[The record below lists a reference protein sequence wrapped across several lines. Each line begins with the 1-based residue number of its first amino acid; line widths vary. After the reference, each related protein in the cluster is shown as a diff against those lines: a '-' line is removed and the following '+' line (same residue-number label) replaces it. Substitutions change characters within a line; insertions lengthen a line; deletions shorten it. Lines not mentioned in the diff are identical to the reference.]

1 MPDPVTRLLIVDDQ
15 PSIRTSLS
23 LVLTEIGY
31 SVRCAGDGFAA
42 LSEFRLAIPDILLTD
57 LNMPGMSGFELLSIV
72 HRRFPWVRTIAMSG
86 AFSGNEVLS
95 GVNADAF
102 FQKGSSVDSLL
113 RIMGGLPKMEPAEP
127 RPSSAKQPL
136 WIQGNS
142 RDASGKAYVT
152 IECPECLRSF
162 AQDLTN
168 PIGPA
173 RTTDC
178 IHCRSSIQYIL
189 VPPTE
194 PAQGYER
201 PSHNDWRISAG
212 QPQSNQ

>member
-1 MPDPVTRLLIVDDQ
+1 MANPVTRLLIVDDQ

-31 SVRCAGDGFAA
+31 SVRCAGDGFEA
-42 LSEFRLAIPDILLTD
+42 LSELRMAIPDILLTD
-57 LNMPGMSGFELLSIV
+57 LNMPGMSGFELLSVV
-72 HRRFPWVRTIAMSG
+72 HRRFPWVGTIAMSG
-86 AFSGNEVLS
+86 AFSGDEVLS
-95 GVNADAF
+95 GVLADAF
-102 FQKGSSVDSLL
+102 YQKGSSVESLL
-113 RIMGGLPKMEPAEP
+113 RIMGGLPKMEPSASKA
-127 RPSSAKQPL
+127 SSAKQPL
-136 WIQGNS
+136 WIQGSS
-142 RDASGKAYVT
+142 RDASGRLYVT

-173 RTTDC
+173 RTADC

-189 VPPTE
+189 VPPAE

-201 PSHNDWRISAG
+201 PARKDWRMYEG